1 MNKNMKNG
9 LNYFYQQKSIK
20 CIVDYDIDI
29 PAFMENHNCRFK
41 KESVRNGYV
50 SKKYENVVFKYIGKF
65 GNGFIV
71 ARHNS
76 ESTGYTKIEYWIEN
90 K

>member
-1 MNKNMKNG
+1 MENG
-9 LNYFYQQKSIK
+9 LYYFNQQKSVK
-20 CIVDYDIDI
+20 YIVGYDIDI
-29 PAFMENHNCRFK
+29 SAFMENEKCIFK
-41 KESVRNGYV
+41 RKSVRNGYV
-50 SKKYENVVFKYIGKF
+50 SKKYKNIVYKYIGKF